1 MVKRWVYCTLG
12 IVLICIAFPGTTATN
27 IESLQTW
34 FPPVIDWMMAIGISL
49 AWVAI
54 RLHKGESLRYYKSW
68 SVSENV
74 AHIGIVLYRNLG
86 VTGVS
91 VLFLT
96 ISSLLAVNTENRR
109 IMVDSHVNFE
119 DDRKLN
125 RWYAEKDSLGVL
137 QSRLM
142 RQKQGLW
149 NRYLVLDND
158 GRLHNDSAA
167 VATRKQAEALVGPIA
182 DVKGRLEYLDVWIP
196 DRERELLE
204 KGSVAKASFLH
215 TMSLIPFLRLSSD
228 MSLQVV
234 TILLSLVNDLMIG
247 VGCQIVKRMFPR
259 VAWSWHALRK
269 RRRTEAE
276 MDVILGRSECRRVSV
291 VSNVQDLSGDES
303 ASGRDGN
310 GRKKRPSE
318 KPERVRAILNICKE
332 YDYWADLPADSKIR
346 QRLRVE
352 YGVELSR
359 NRVCELRNGY
369 VKPILCPDG
378 VHILKTGVV

>member
-1 MVKRWVYCTLG
+1 
-12 IVLICIAFPGTTATN
+12 
-27 IESLQTW
+27 
-34 FPPVIDWMMAIGISL
+34 
-49 AWVAI
+49 
-54 RLHKGESLRYYKSW
+54 
-68 SVSENV
+68 
-74 AHIGIVLYRNLG
+74 
-86 VTGVS
+86 
-91 VLFLT
+91 
-96 ISSLLAVNTENRR
+96 
-109 IMVDSHVNFE
+109 
-119 DDRKLN
+119 
-125 RWYAEKDSLGVL
+125 
-137 QSRLM
+137 
-142 RQKQGLW
+142 
-149 NRYLVLDND
+149 
-158 GRLHNDSAA
+158 
-167 VATRKQAEALVGPIA
+167 
-182 DVKGRLEYLDVWIP
+182 
-196 DRERELLE
+196 
-204 KGSVAKASFLH
+204 
-215 TMSLIPFLRLSSD
+215 